1 MFSSQRGTAAV
12 WGLLGAACAIVFMLG
27 GGAALVSAY
36 EARLAPKQLSG
47 QVCKLECRQVLE
59 VRPAKG

>member
-12 WGLLGAACAIVFMLG
+12 WGLVGAVSPIVLLLG

-36 EARLAPKQLSG
+36 EARLTPKPLAG

>member
-12 WGLLGAACAIVFMLG
+12 WGLLGAVCAILFMVG
-27 GGAALVSAY
+27 GSVALVSAY
-36 EARLAPKQLSG
+36 EAELTPKPSSG
-47 QVCKLECRQVLE
+47 PLCKLECRHALE